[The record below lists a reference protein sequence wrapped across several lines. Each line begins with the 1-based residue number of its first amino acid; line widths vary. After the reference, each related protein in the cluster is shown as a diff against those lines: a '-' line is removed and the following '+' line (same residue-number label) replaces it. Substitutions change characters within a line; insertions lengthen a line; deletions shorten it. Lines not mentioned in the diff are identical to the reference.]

1 LGPLKTGFVL
11 LYANGKWE
19 AGLFNDFDGVV
30 GTLYL
35 ARSAD
40 KAFVEV
46 YDNRF
51 LVSNLKDF
59 YGADVHAGSTSIALF
74 EVDLDLHHEVSP
86 SF

>member
-1 LGPLKTGFVL
+1 ME
-11 LYANGKWE
+11 NGNR
-19 AGLFNDFDGVV
+19 GSFDDLDGAV

-35 ARSAD
+35 ACSAD

-51 LVSNLKDF
+51 LVPDLKDF

-74 EVDLDLHHEVSP
+74 VVDLNLYHEMPP

>member
-1 LGPLKTGFVL
+1 ME
-11 LYANGKWE
+11 NGNR
-19 AGLFNDFDGVV
+19 GSFDDLDGAI

-51 LVSNLKDF
+51 LVSDLKDF
-59 YGADVHAGSTSIALF
+59 YRTDVHAGSTSIALF
-74 EVDLDLHHEVSP
+74 VVDLDLYHEMAP

>member
-1 LGPLKTGFVL
+1 VKTGFVL
-11 LYANGKWE
+11 LCANGKWE
-19 AGLFNDFDGVV
+19 AELFNDLDGVV

-35 ARSAD
+35 ACSAD

-46 YDNRF
+46 YDNGF

-59 YGADVHAGSTSIALF
+59 YGADVHTGSTSITLF
-74 EVDLDLHHEVSP
+74 EVYLDLHHEVAP